1 MTSSAPKPA
10 HAIVTMNI
18 TAPDSLAQYREKA
31 ADALSRHGGSVLQ
44 ASATLDLLEGG
55 PELPTM
61 AAILTFPERAAALD
75 WINDPELAP
84 VHALR
89 RSSGHSTIVLL

>member
-1 MTSSAPKPA
+1 MTV
-10 HAIVTMNI
+10 HALATLTI
-18 TAPDSLAQYREKA
+18 TSPEILAQYREKA
-31 ADALSRHGGSVLQ
+31 ATALSRHGGAVLQ

-55 PELPTM
+55 PDLPGM
-61 AAILTFPERAAALD
+61 AAVLTFPDRQAALA

-89 RSSGHSTIVLL
+89 RGSGHSTIILL

>member
-1 MTSSAPKPA
+1 MTSPATKPA
-10 HAIVTMNI
+10 HAIVTMTI
-18 TAPDSLAQYREKA
+18 TAPDILAQYREKA
-31 ADALSRHGGSVLQ
+31 AAALARHGGSVLQ

-55 PELPTM
+55 PDLPTM
-61 AAILTFPERAAALD
+61 AAVLSFPQRDAALA

-89 RSSGHSTIVLL
+89 RGSGHSTIVLL